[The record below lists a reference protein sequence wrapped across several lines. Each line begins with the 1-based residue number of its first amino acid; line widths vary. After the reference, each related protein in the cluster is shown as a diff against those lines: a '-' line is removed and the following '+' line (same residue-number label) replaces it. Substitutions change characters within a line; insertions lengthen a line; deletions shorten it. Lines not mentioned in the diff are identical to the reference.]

1 MKIDLAA
8 PADVFSSKRFGKRQ
22 VKYQRF
28 ETAAEAIRYVVEEIG
43 EGILPG
49 VVVEVNETRLT
60 ADAIRSI
67 YASDGYPL
75 SRLAAAA

>member
-22 VKYQRF
+22 VKYKRF
-28 ETAAEAIRYVVEEIG
+28 DTAAEAIRYAIEEIG

-49 VVVEVNETRLT
+49 VVIEVNETRLA

-67 YASDGYPL
+67 YASDGYQL
-75 SRLAAAA
+75 SRMAVAA